1 VPFQNKLG
9 MGDFLPVLKPRPT
22 GLFPHRCGTR
32 PDPDPDPDPEG
43 TPVPRYPGA
52 LVPRYPGRAL
62 IQSGFIARTEVVLRY
77 KNKRFSLAC
86 RHIGGDRVGN
96 LLI

>member
-1 VPFQNKLG
+1 
-9 MGDFLPVLKPRPT
+9 
-22 GLFPHRCGTR
+22 
-32 PDPDPDPDPEG
+32 
-43 TPVPRYPGA
+43 
-52 LVPRYPGRAL
+52 
-62 IQSGFIARTEVVLRY
+62 VLRY